1 MYSHS
6 RKGVKEGEESEMP
19 EEGIDSIQINGK
31 NNRENS
37 LKENENIVI
46 DKSSLEILKGSM
58 VEYKNELIGNSFKIT
73 NPKTKSSCGCG
84 ISFSL

>member
-46 DKSSLEILKGSM
+46 DKELEKIRKRRL
-58 VEYKNELIGNSFKIT
+58 NSD
-73 NPKTKSSCGCG
+73 KT
-84 ISFSL
+84 FSKYFLVLN

>member
-6 RKGVKEGEESEMP
+6 RRGVKEGEDSEMP
-19 EEGIDSIQINGK
+19 EDGIDSMQINGK

-46 DKSSLEILKGSM
+46 DK
-58 VEYKNELIGNSFKIT
+58 
-73 NPKTKSSCGCG
+73 
-84 ISFSL
+84 

>member
-46 DKSSLEILKGSM
+46 DKELE
-58 VEYKNELIGNSFKIT
+58 KIR
-73 NPKTKSSCGCG
+73 KEG
-84 ISFSL
+84 